1 MAEDTTDQS
10 QKTEEPTQKKLDD
23 SRNKG
28 QVATS
33 REVSNWFMIL
43 AGTIIVAMIAPSMSS
58 NIKGVM
64 HKFLAVPHAI
74 PVESGNLADII
85 GSTATEIGYIMILP
99 VLLLMV
105 AAFASTMAQNSLVV
119 AVDRIK
125 PKMERA
131 SPLAGAKRLFS
142 LKSLVEFAK
151 GIAKISIVGAVAT
164 MLMLPSFEG
173 LEQLVKME
181 MSSAAEVLHSL
192 VSKLLFG
199 VLAVVTIIAAIDF
212 LYQRFEHMKQMR
224 MSRQEIK
231 DEFKQSE
238 GDPMVKQRLRQ
249 IRQERAR
256 QRTIAA
262 VPDASV
268 LITNPTHFAVALKYE
283 MDDMA
288 APVLLAKGQDFLALK
303 MREVAEEHGIPIV
316 ENPPVARALYA
327 NVEVDEEIPHEHF
340 KAVAEIIGYV
350 FRLQGKLPSQT
361 RQ

>member
-1 MAEDTTDQS
+1 MAEQTTDQS

-64 HKFLAVPHAI
+64 HKFLATPHAI
-74 PVESGNLADII
+74 PVEVGNLADII
-85 GSTATEIGYIMILP
+85 GSTATEIGFIMILP
-99 VLLLMV
+99 VLLLLV
-105 AAFASTMAQNSLVV
+105 AAFASTMVQNGLVV
-119 AVDRIK
+119 ALDRIK

-142 LKSLVEFAK
+142 LKSLVEFVK
-151 GIAKISIVGAVAT
+151 GIAKISIVATVAT

-181 MSSAAEVLHSL
+181 MSSAADVLHAL

-231 DEFKQSE
+231 DEHKQSE

-256 QRTIAA
+256 QRTVAA

-288 APVLLAKGQDFLALK
+288 APVLLAKGQDFIALK

-327 NVEVDEEIPHEHF
+327 NVEVDEEIPQEHF

-350 FRLQGKLPSQT
+350 FRLNGKMPSQT

>member
-1 MAEDTTDQS
+1 MAEQTTDQS

-23 SRNKG
+23 SRKKG

-43 AGTIIVAMIAPSMSS
+43 AGTIIIALISPSMSS
-58 NIKGVM
+58 SIKSVM
-64 HKFLAVPHAI
+64 MKYLAVPHAI
-74 PVESGNLADII
+74 PVAAGNLADVV
-85 GSTATEIGYIMILP
+85 GSIASDVAFIMIVP
-99 VLLLMV
+99 VLLLLV
-105 AAFASTMAQNSLVV
+105 AAFASTMVQNGLVV
-119 AVDRIK
+119 AVDRIQ
-125 PKMERA
+125 PKLERA
-131 SPLAGAKRLFS
+131 SPMAGMKRLFS
-142 LKSLVEFAK
+142 IKSLVEFAK
-151 GIAKISIVGAVAT
+151 GIAKITIVGVVAT

-173 LEQLVKME
+173 LEQLIKME
-181 MSSAAEVLHSL
+181 MSGAAAVLHSL

-238 GDPMVKQRLRQ
+238 GDPMVKARLRQ
-249 IRQERAR
+249 VRQERAR

-268 LITNPTHFAVALKYE
+268 VITNPTHFAVALKYD

-303 MREVAEEHGIPIV
+303 IREVAEEHDIPIV

-327 NVEVDEEIPHEHF
+327 NVEVDDEIPQEHF

-350 FRLQGKLPSQT
+350 FRLKGKMPPQA
-361 RQ
+361 RR